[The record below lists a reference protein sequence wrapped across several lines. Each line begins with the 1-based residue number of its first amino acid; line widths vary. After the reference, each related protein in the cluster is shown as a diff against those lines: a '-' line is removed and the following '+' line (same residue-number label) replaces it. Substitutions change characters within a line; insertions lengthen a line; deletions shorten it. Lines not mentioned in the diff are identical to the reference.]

1 MPRHSFIP
9 LRQAYQNT
17 MNPTTP
23 TSLQDPKR
31 GTTLLAVFFFIL
43 LQLITG
49 LVEATYAFGL
59 LSVDIPPET
68 VFVLFLFAPVLLLI
82 YPRVLDGR
90 TGQIF
95 TVVTSVLA
103 TVSWPASMAFD
114 PRGKMI
120 FCGLGAGA
128 GLLALA
134 GMLRQTQSRAA
145 IPALGISL
153 GFASLASILLRTV
166 YYGNEVFSS
175 GPPLARIGMAILV
188 PAQAYFLT
196 RWLLNQSPAE
206 NPLPAP
212 PSRPGFGRVIGLC
225 LGLFSVLALVYFAF
239 ASPVVI
245 VRWSGGSDLWITIA
259 VIAALVLLLL
269 LWPTLSRARFLQSP
283 RIFLGWNLL
292 FALALG
298 LTLLL
303 YSVPFP
309 ASADGFPFEQSDPG
323 IIGQVALFAMLL
335 LHPVIYLDF
344 GLLAKTLGEEKPAP
358 RTLAGGFALGAV
370 SLVLLIFAQIFT
382 TVYDYIPVIGPW
394 FRDRFW
400 LVVTLPAAVMALA
413 VFLARGGIPA
423 AFHERRRW
431 SISFYLGMFI
441 GIPLIF
447 LVFWTAGAYYFPE
460 PQPAAPKTSLRVV
473 TYNLQQGYNNQGQ
486 KSFDE
491 QYRVLIQDADIIGLQ
506 ETDTARIA
514 GGNSDLVRYLADQ
527 MNMYSYYGPRTTSG
541 TFGIALLSRYPI
553 QDARTFFM
561 YSEGEQTAAI
571 RARIT
576 VGGKT
581 FTVLVTHL
589 GNDGPLIQQ
598 QQVLEGLQGQENII
612 AMGDFNFR
620 SDSESYRQTV
630 AVLED
635 GWELAQEKDFNQK
648 DDPSRRID
656 HFFLSPD
663 LLASGVQIRRATY
676 LPKGPSDHPGMVIE
690 LGW

>member
-1 MPRHSFIP
+1 
-9 LRQAYQNT
+9 

-23 TSLQDPKR
+23 ARQNSMWSSPQW
-31 GTTLLAVFFFIL
+31 GTVLFAFFFFVL

-59 LSVDIPPET
+59 LSVDIPAET
-68 VFVLFLFAPVLLLI
+68 VFVLFLFTPLLLLI
-82 YPRVLDGR
+82 YPRVLDGKA
-90 TGQIF
+90 GQIF
-95 TVVTSVLA
+95 TVVTVVL
-103 TVSWPASMAFD
+103 VMLSWPASLAFD
-114 PRGKMI
+114 TRGKMI

-128 GLLALA
+128 ALLALA
-134 GMLRQTQSRAA
+134 GILRQTQSRAA
-145 IPALGISL
+145 PLPSGISL
-153 GFASLASILLRTV
+153 GFASLFSIILRTI
-166 YYGNEVFSS
+166 YFGNEPLSF
-175 GPPLARIGMAILV
+175 GPWMPRVSMAFVLLPQFYHLA
-188 PAQAYFLT
+188 
-196 RWLLNQSPAE
+196 RWLLNQSPVE
-206 NPLPAP
+206 NPPPAP
-212 PSRPGFGRVIGLC
+212 SSRPGFGRVTGLC
-225 LGLFSVLALVYFAF
+225 LGLFSVVALVYFAF

-245 VRWSGGSDLWITIA
+245 ARWSGGSDLWITIA

-283 RIFLGWNLL
+283 RVFLGWNLL

-309 ASADGFPFEQSDPG
+309 ASADGFPFDQNDPG
-323 IIGQVALFAMLL
+323 LIGQVALFVMLL

-344 GLLAKTLGEEKPAP
+344 DLLAKTLGEEKPAP

-370 SLVLLIFAQIFT
+370 YLVLLIFAQIFT

-400 LVVTLPAAVMALA
+400 LVTTLPTGILALA
-413 VFLARGGIPA
+413 VFWARRKPSSGLQAQPRWGRGFYLGIFVGIPA
-423 AFHERRRW
+423 FFLFGW
-431 SISFYLGMFI
+431 
-441 GIPLIF
+441 LI
-447 LVFWTAGAYYFPE
+447 GAYYFPE
-460 PQPAAPKTSLRVV
+460 PQPAAPKTSLRVL
-473 TYNLQQGYNNQGQ
+473 TYNLQQGYNSAGR

-491 QYRVLIQDADIIGLQ
+491 QYKVLLQQDADIIGLQ

-527 MNMYSYYGPRTTSG
+527 LEMYSYYGPRTTSG
-541 TFGIALLSRYPI
+541 TFGVALLSRYPI

-561 YSEGEQTAAI
+561 FSEGEQTAAI
-571 RARIT
+571 QARIA
-576 VGGKT
+576 VGEKT

-598 QQVLEGLQGQENII
+598 QQVLERLKGQENII

-635 GWELAQEKDFNQK
+635 GWELAEKKDFNPA

-663 LLASGVQIRRATY
+663 LLASGVRVRSAAY
-676 LPKGPSDHPGMVIE
+676 LPEGPSDHPGMVIE